1 MGNKKNDIKNI
12 YVLSPMQTMMLFN
25 SIKNKDSIEDPYF
38 RQCIIDINGDL
49 KIETLKASFDF
60 IIEKYDILRSNFIY
74 EKIKQPMQVVLR
86 KRNID
91 ILFDDLT
98 NLDNKDK
105 ILEIESFRERDKAA
119 NFNLSK
125 DLLMRVHVFKV
136 HEKKFIMVL
145 SSHHISMDGWCVG
158 IILKDLLNV
167 YDDLSKGREIN
178 IGEVKQYD
186 KYIEWL
192 QKQNKKSAVDYWK
205 EYLKDFNSQSSIPK
219 LKNKEDGYD
228 LKEESYIF
236 DKEIAANLRILAN
249 ESEVTLSTVI
259 NILWGLVVQ
268 AYNKSDDALFGMVV
282 SGRGVPIEGIESMI
296 GLFINTV
303 PMRVK
308 CNASTEFKE
317 LLKDI
322 QNGIIMS
329 EKYSFLLL
337 TELLSQ
343 AKLKNDAINHMA
355 VVENFPVLDNLK
367 NDYFSIE
374 NIYSKER
381 TNYDFNLLFYPGDDM
396 KIRFTYNKNVYS
408 EKVIEKIMDHLKE
421 VARNLCKDPNSTIRD
436 TSLKNRLYNEI
447 NECIYDV
454 EIFDMIKDKVMISN
468 TMASDDGD
476 FDF

>member
-49 KIETLKASFDF
+49 KLETLKASFDF

-74 EKIKQPMQVVLR
+74 EKLKQPMQVVLR

-98 NLDNKDK
+98 TLDNKDK
-105 ILEIESFRERDKAA
+105 ILEIESFRERDKAS

-136 HEKKFIMVL
+136 HEEKFIMVL

-236 DKEIAANLRILAN
+236 DKEIAANLKILAN

-308 CNASTEFKE
+308 CNASIEFKE
-317 LLKDI
+317 ILKDI

-421 VARNLCKDPNSTIRD
+421 VAINLCKDPNSTIRD

>member
-38 RQCIIDINGDL
+38 RQCIMEINGEL
-49 KIETLKASFDF
+49 EIEKLKASFDF
-60 IIEKYDILRSNFIY
+60 IVEKYDILRSNFIY
-74 EKIKQPMQVVLR
+74 EKLKQPMQVVLR

-105 ILEIESFRERDKAA
+105 TLEIEAFKERDKAA

-136 HEKKFIMVL
+136 YEKKFIMVL

-167 YDDLSKGREIN
+167 YDNLSKGREIN

-192 QKQNKKSAVDYWK
+192 QKQNKKSAIDYWK

-219 LKNKEDGYD
+219 LKSKEDGYD
-228 LKEESYIF
+228 LKEETYIF
-236 DKEIAANLRILAN
+236 DKEIATNLKILAN
-249 ESEVTLSTVI
+249 ENEVTLSTVI
-259 NILWGLVVQ
+259 NILWGIIVQ

-308 CNASTEFKE
+308 CSAGREFKE
-317 LLKDI
+317 ILKDI

-337 TELLSQ
+337 TELLSE
-343 AKLKNDAINHMA
+343 AKLKNDVINHMA

-408 EKVIEKIMDHLKE
+408 EKVVEKIMDHLKE
-421 VARNLCKDPNSTIRD
+421 VAINLCKDPNSTIRN
-436 TSLKNRLYNEI
+436 TALKNRLYDEI
-447 NECIYDV
+447 NDCIYDV
-454 EIFDMIKDKVMISN
+454 EVCDMIKDKVMLFN
-468 TMASDDGD
+468 TMAIDDGD

>member
-49 KIETLKASFDF
+49 KLETLKASFDF

-74 EKIKQPMQVVLR
+74 EKLKQPMQVVLR

-98 NLDNKDK
+98 TLDNKDK

-249 ESEVTLSTVI
+249 ENEVTLSTVI

-317 LLKDI
+317 ILKDI

-421 VARNLCKDPNSTIRD
+421 VAINLCKDPNSTIRD

-454 EIFDMIKDKVMISN
+454 EILDMIKDKVMISN

>member
-49 KIETLKASFDF
+49 KLETLKASFDF

-74 EKIKQPMQVVLR
+74 EKLKQPMQVVLR

-98 NLDNKDK
+98 TLDNKDK

-249 ESEVTLSTVI
+249 ENEVTLSTVI

-268 AYNKSDDALFGMVV
+268 AYNKSDDALFGMVI

-317 LLKDI
+317 ILKDI

-421 VARNLCKDPNSTIRD
+421 VAINLCKDPNSTIRD

-454 EIFDMIKDKVMISN
+454 EILDMIKDKIMISN